1 MKVLLVFLVFFFLSY
16 SSNAQM
22 QEEGTTV
29 TTETTSEIQG
39 DLEKV
44 TTTTTT
50 TVIEN
55 KNSGAILSSESTGI
69 VAEKYEGDMD
79 IDWGGQG
86 SINSHTSCN
95 GKLGEYT
102 GSNTCASARLDSL
115 TTWRQTVDLNQFSI
129 DDGGKVR
136 WEMRFGMEPSMYND
150 ANKNAFVELKGYD
163 GGSLQWTDVYNVDKS
178 TFALSNSGTSS
189 GNYLGPNGYIY
200 DNLDYAGGLDSLYI
214 NIGGY
219 GEYMFDNVWFDI
231 YYNQI
236 ETTIAETI
244 VYNLIEQ
251 EIQNNTSIAIPDYT
265 YNGGGDNSNNNL
277 PPTDVIVIDLGIED
291 TPPPIEDSGGD
302 SGGIDDN
309 LGGIDNMPTTT
320 IEVFTNIDTSTPV
333 VTQTTDSGA
342 GANVD
347 TMFNNITMDI
357 DPEQISNIQVMVADV
372 ANTDTTMTT
381 TNTNTDTPTVE
392 TPTTENNATS
402 VTDVAVNNI
411 ETSNE
416 IEPPPVNAPSES
428 EGTNENTNTE
438 NIQEVKTETTQVESE
453 STNEVNTDSASN
465 KNETEVAETPNNEES
480 SEVESN
486 NQVTEKTETEEV
498 QEESKEESQ
507 PEETETASGGGEE
520 EPNEEPK
527 EPAEEPKEEAQEE
540 EEPKKEIA
548 QKEEQKEEPKKEA
561 KEEPKEESEEKQ
573 VAEKETKEEAKPEQK
588 QTKEEKKE
596 EQKQEKAKKIMANFD
611 SQYDAIAQITTLAL
625 VNALGPNMSSYS
637 QEVIVQAPT
646 WYEPKDIYSDALI
659 PDPLGNYFG
668 VRDSLTFNKMIDMQ
682 YE

>member
-1 MKVLLVFLVFFFLSY
+1 MKVLLVFLAFFFY
-16 SSNAQM
+16 CFSSNAQM

-29 TTETTSEIQG
+29 ETETTSEIQG
-39 DLEKV
+39 DIEKV
-44 TTTTTT
+44 TTVTTT

-86 SINSHTSCN
+86 SIYSHTSCN

-115 TTWRQTVDLNQFSI
+115 TTWRQTVDLSQFSI
-129 DDGGKVR
+129 DDGGQVR

-163 GGSLQWTDVYNVDKS
+163 GGALQWTDTYNVDKT
-178 TFALSNSGTSS
+178 TFALSTSGTSS
-189 GNYLGPNGYIY
+189 GNYIAPYGHINS
-200 DNLDYAGGLDSLYI
+200 NVDYANGLDSLYI

-219 GEYMFDNVWFDI
+219 GEYMFDSVWFDI

-251 EIQNNTSIAIPDYT
+251 EIQNNTNLAIPDYN
-265 YNGGGDNSNNNL
+265 YNSGGDNSNNTL
-277 PPTDVIVIDLGIED
+277 PPTDVVVIDLGIED
-291 TPPPIEDSGGD
+291 TPPPIDDSGGD

-372 ANTDTTMTT
+372 ANTDTTTSTT
-381 TNTNTDTPTVE
+381 TDNAPTGDIQE
-392 TPTTENNATS
+392 STGNNNAGA
-402 VTDVAVNNI
+402 TDVAVNNI

-438 NIQEVKTETTQVESE
+438 NIQEVETETTQVESE
-453 STNEVNTDSASN
+453 STNEVNTDSTSN
-465 KNETEVAETPNNEES
+465 ENETEVAETPNNEES

-498 QEESKEESQ
+498 QEEAKEESQ
-507 PEETETASGGGEE
+507 PEETKTASGGGE
-520 EPNEEPK
+520 EEPK

-573 VAEKETKEEAKPEQK
+573 VAEKETEEEAKPEQK

-637 QEVIVQAPT
+637 QELIVQAPT

>member
-69 VAEKYEGDMD
+69 VATRYEGDMD
-79 IDWGGQG
+79 QDWGGQG

-95 GKLGEYT
+95 GKLGEYA

-115 TTWRQTVDLNQFSI
+115 TTWDQTVNLNQFSI
-129 DDGGKVR
+129 DDGGQVR

-163 GGSLQWTDVYNVDKS
+163 GGALQWTDVYNVDKT

-200 DNLDYAGGLDSLYI
+200 DNLDYANGLDSLYI
-214 NIGGY
+214 NVGGY
-219 GEYMFDNVWFDI
+219 GEYMFDSVWFDI

-236 ETTIAETI
+236 ETTVAETI

-265 YNGGGDNSNNNL
+265 YNGGGDNSNNSL
-277 PPTDVIVIDLGIED
+277 PPQDVVVIDLGIDD
-291 TPPPIEDSGGD
+291 TPPPIEDTGGD
-302 SGGIDDN
+302 TGIDDN
-309 LGGIDNMPTTT
+309 FGAGGNSPSTT
-320 IEVFTNIDTSTPV
+320 ITVFTDTTTSTPS
-333 VTQTTDSGA
+333 VTQTTDNSA
-342 GANVD
+342 GASVD

-357 DPEQISNIQVMVADV
+357 DTEEISNIQVMVDDI
-372 ANTDTTMTT
+372 ANTDITTPSPSD
-381 TNTNTDTPTVE
+381 TNTSPGEPTETTISNVDT
-392 TPTTENNATS
+392 NN
-402 VTDVAVNNI
+402 D
-411 ETSNE
+411 
-416 IEPPPVNAPSES
+416 IEPPPVINAPSES
-428 EGTNENTNTE
+428 EGSNENTTTE
-438 NIQEVKTETTQVESE
+438 NIQEVETETTQVESE
-453 STNEVNTDSASN
+453 STNEVNTDTASN
-465 KNETEVAETPNNEES
+465 ENETETTETASNEEN
-480 SEVESN
+480 SEPETT
-486 NQVTEKTETEEV
+486 NQVSENTETEEV
-498 QEESKEESQ
+498 KEEAQEESQ
-507 PEETETASGGGEE
+507 PEETETASEE
-520 EPNEEPK
+520 QK
-527 EPAEEPKEEAQEE
+527 EPVQEAKEEVKEETKE
-540 EEPKKEIA
+540 EEPKKEVA
-548 QKEEQKEEPKKEA
+548 EKETKEEPKKET
-561 KEEPKEESEEKQ
+561 KEEPKKETEEKQ
-573 VAEKETKEEAKPEQK
+573 VAEKEPEEKAKPEEK
-588 QTKEEKKE
+588 QTKEEKKQ
-596 EQKQEKAKKIMANFD
+596 EQKQDKAKKIMANFD
-611 SQYDAIAQITTLAL
+611 NQYDAIAQITTLAL
-625 VNALGPNMSSYS
+625 VNALGPNMSSYA
-637 QEVIVQAPT
+637 QQPIVQAPT
-646 WYEPKDIYSDALI
+646 WYEPKDIYSDVLI

>member
-1 MKVLLVFLVFFFLSY
+1 MKVLLVFLVFFFFSY

-69 VAEKYEGDMD
+69 VATRYEGDMD
-79 IDWGGQG
+79 QDWGGQG

-95 GKLGEYT
+95 GKLGEYA

-115 TTWRQTVDLNQFSI
+115 TTWNQTVNLNQFSI
-129 DDGGKVR
+129 DDGGQVR

-163 GGSLQWTDVYNVDKS
+163 GGALQWTDVYNVDKT

-200 DNLDYAGGLDSLYI
+200 DNLDYANGLDSLYI
-214 NIGGY
+214 NVGGY
-219 GEYMFDNVWFDI
+219 GEYMFDSVWFDI

-236 ETTIAETI
+236 ETTVAETI

-265 YNGGGDNSNNNL
+265 YNGGGDNSNNSL
-277 PPTDVIVIDLGIED
+277 PPQDVVVIDLGIDD
-291 TPPPIEDSGGD
+291 TPPPIEDTGGD
-302 SGGIDDN
+302 TGIDDN
-309 LGGIDNMPTTT
+309 FGAGGNSPSTT
-320 IEVFTNIDTSTPV
+320 ITVFTDTTTSTPS
-333 VTQTTDSGA
+333 VTQTTDNSA
-342 GANVD
+342 GASVD

-357 DPEQISNIQVMVADV
+357 DTEEISNIQVMEITISNV
-372 ANTDTTMTT
+372 DT
-381 TNTNTDTPTVE
+381 
-392 TPTTENNATS
+392 NN
-402 VTDVAVNNI
+402 D
-411 ETSNE
+411 
-416 IEPPPVNAPSES
+416 IEPPPVINAPSES
-428 EGTNENTNTE
+428 EGSNENTTTE
-438 NIQEVKTETTQVESE
+438 NIQEVETETTQVESE
-453 STNEVNTDSASN
+453 STNEVNTDTASN
-465 KNETEVAETPNNEES
+465 ENETETTETASNEEN
-480 SEVESN
+480 SEPETT
-486 NQVTEKTETEEV
+486 NQVSENTETEEV
-498 QEESKEESQ
+498 KEEAQEESQ
-507 PEETETASGGGEE
+507 PEETETASEE
-520 EPNEEPK
+520 QK
-527 EPAEEPKEEAQEE
+527 EPVQEAKEEV
-540 EEPKKEIA
+540 
-548 QKEEQKEEPKKEA
+548 KEETKEEPKKEVA
-561 KEEPKEESEEKQ
+561 EKETKEEPKKETKEEPKKETEEKQ
-573 VAEKETKEEAKPEQK
+573 VAEKEPEEKAKPEEK
-588 QTKEEKKE
+588 QTKEEKKQ
-596 EQKQEKAKKIMANFD
+596 EQKQDKAKKIMANFD
-611 SQYDAIAQITTLAL
+611 NQYDAIAQITTLAL
-625 VNALGPNMSSYS
+625 VNALGPNMSSYA
-637 QEVIVQAPT
+637 QQPIVQAPT
-646 WYEPKDIYSDALI
+646 WYEPKDIYSDVLI

>member
-1 MKVLLVFLVFFFLSY
+1 MKVLLVFLVFFFY
-16 SSNAQM
+16 CFSSNAQM

-86 SINSHTSCN
+86 PINSHTSCN

-102 GSNTCASARLDSL
+102 GNNTCASARLDSL
-115 TTWRQTVDLNQFSI
+115 TTWRQTVDLSQFSI
-129 DDGGKVR
+129 DDGGQVR
-136 WEMRFGMEPSMYND
+136 WEMRFGMEPSMYDD

-163 GGSLQWTDVYNVDKS
+163 GGALQWTDVYNVDKS
-178 TFALSNSGTSS
+178 TFSLSTSGTSS
-189 GNYLGPNGYIY
+189 GNYLGPNGFIY

-219 GEYMFDNVWFDI
+219 GEFMFDSVWFDI

-251 EIQNNTSIAIPDYT
+251 EIQNNTSIVIDYN
-265 YNGGGDNSNNNL
+265 YNSGGDNLNNTL
-277 PPTDVIVIDLGIED
+277 APTDVAVIDLGIED
-291 TPPPIEDSGGD
+291 TSPPIEDSGGD
-302 SGGIDDN
+302 SGGIDNN
-309 LGGIDNMPTTT
+309 LGGVDNMSTTT
-320 IEVFTNIDTSTPV
+320 IDVFTNIDTSTPV

-357 DPEQISNIQVMVADV
+357 DQDQISNIQVAVADI
-372 ANTDTTMTT
+372 ANTDTTTT
-381 TNTNTDTPTVE
+381 TQDTNTDTPTVE
-392 TPTTENNATS
+392 TPTTENNTTGA
-402 VTDVAVNNI
+402 TDVAVNNV
-411 ETSNE
+411 ETNNE
-416 IEPPPVNAPSES
+416 IEPPTVNAPSES

-438 NIQEVKTETTQVESE
+438 NIQEVEATENAKVESN
-453 STNEVNTDSASN
+453 STNEVNTDSTSN
-465 KNETEVAETPNNEES
+465 ENETEVSEAPNNEES
-480 SEVESN
+480 SEAESN

-498 QEESKEESQ
+498 QEEAKEESQ

-520 EPNEEPK
+520 EPK
-527 EPAEEPKEEAQEE
+527 EPAEEQKEEAQEE

-573 VAEKETKEEAKPEQK
+573 VAEKETEQSKPEQK

-646 WYEPKDIYSDALI
+646 WYEPKDIYSDVII

-668 VRDSLTFNKMIDMQ
+668 VRDSLTYNKMIDMQ

>member
-1 MKVLLVFLVFFFLSY
+1 MMKVLLVFLVFCLCCF

-22 QEEGTTV
+22 LEEGTTV
-29 TTETTSEIQG
+29 ETETTSEIQG

-69 VAEKYEGDMD
+69 VATRYEGDMD

-95 GKLGEYT
+95 GKLGEYS

-115 TTWRQTVDLNQFSI
+115 TTWNQTVNLNQFSI
-129 DDGGKVR
+129 EDGGQVR

-150 ANKNAFVELKGYD
+150 ANKTAFVELKGYD
-163 GGSLQWTDVYNVDKS
+163 GGALQWTDVYNVDKT
-178 TFALSNSGTSS
+178 TFALSTSGTSS
-189 GNYLGPNGYIY
+189 GNYIAPYGHINS
-200 DNLDYAGGLDSLYI
+200 NVDYANGLDSLYI

-219 GEYMFDNVWFDI
+219 GEYMFDSVWFDI

-251 EIQNNTSIAIPDYT
+251 EIQNNTNIAIPDYN
-265 YNGGGDNSNNNL
+265 YNSGGDNSNNTL
-277 PPTDVIVIDLGIED
+277 PPTDVVVIDLGIED
-291 TPPPIEDSGGD
+291 TPPPIEDSGND
-302 SGGIDDN
+302 SGNIDDN
-309 LGGIDNMPTTT
+309 LGGVNNMPTTT

-381 TNTNTDTPTVE
+381 TQDTNTDTPTVE
-392 TPTTENNATS
+392 TPTTENNTTS
-402 VTDVAVNNI
+402 ATDVAVNNV
-411 ETSNE
+411 ESSNE
-416 IEPPPVNAPSES
+416 IEPPTVNAPSES

-438 NIQEVKTETTQVESE
+438 NIQEVETETTQVESE
-453 STNEVNTDSASN
+453 STNEVNTDTSSN
-465 KNETEVAETPNNEES
+465 ENETETTETANNEEN
-480 SEVESN
+480 SEPETT
-486 NQVTEKTETEEV
+486 NQVSENTETEEV
-498 QEESKEESQ
+498 KEEAQEESQ
-507 PEETETASGGGEE
+507 PEETETASEKQ
-520 EPNEEPK
+520 K
-527 EPAEEPKEEAQEE
+527 EPVQEAKEEVKEETKE
-540 EEPKKEIA
+540 EEPKKEVA
-548 QKEEQKEEPKKEA
+548 EKETKEEPKKET
-561 KEEPKEESEEKQ
+561 KEEPKKETEEKQ
-573 VAEKETKEEAKPEQK
+573 VAEKETEEKTKPEQK
-588 QTKEEKKE
+588 QTKEEKKQ
-596 EQKQEKAKKIMANFD
+596 EQKQNKAKKIMANFD
-611 SQYDAIAQITTLAL
+611 NQYDAIAQITTLAL
-625 VNALGPNMSSYS
+625 VNALGPNMSSYA
-637 QEVIVQAPT
+637 QQPIVQAPT

>member
-1 MKVLLVFLVFFFLSY
+1 MMKLLLAFLVFYFSCY

-22 QEEGTTV
+22 LEEGTTV
-29 TTETTSEIQG
+29 ETETTSEIQG
-39 DLEKV
+39 DIEKV
-44 TTTTTT
+44 TTVTTT

-79 IDWGGQG
+79 IDWGGAG
-86 SINSHTSCN
+86 SIYSHTSCN
-95 GKLGEYT
+95 GKLGEYA

-115 TTWRQTVDLNQFSI
+115 TTWRQTVDLSQFSI
-129 DDGGKVR
+129 DDGGQVR

-163 GGSLQWTDVYNVDKS
+163 GGALQWTDTYNVDKT
-178 TFALSNSGTSS
+178 TFALSTSGTSS
-189 GNYLGPNGYIY
+189 GNYIAPYGHINS
-200 DNLDYAGGLDSLYI
+200 NVDYANGLDSLYI

-219 GEYMFDNVWFDI
+219 GEYMFDSVWFDI

-251 EIQNNTSIAIPDYT
+251 EIQNNTNLAIPDYN
-265 YNGGGDNSNNNL
+265 YNSGGDNSNNTL
-277 PPTDVIVIDLGIED
+277 PPTDVVVIDLGIED
-291 TPPPIEDSGGD
+291 TPPPIEDSGND

-309 LGGIDNMPTTT
+309 LGGVDSMPTTT

-372 ANTDTTMTT
+372 ANTDTTTT
-381 TNTNTDTPTVE
+381 TTDTNTDTTTIE

-402 VTDVAVNNI
+402 VTEVAVNNV
-411 ETSNE
+411 EANNE
-416 IEPPPVNAPSES
+416 IEPPTVNAPSES

-438 NIQEVKTETTQVESE
+438 NIQEVETETSQVENE
-453 STNEVNTDSASN
+453 STNEVNTDSTSN
-465 KNETEVAETPNNEES
+465 ENETEVVETSNNEES
-480 SEVESN
+480 SEVEST
-486 NQVTEKTETEEV
+486 NQVSENTETEEV
-498 QEESKEESQ
+498 KEEVKEESQ
-507 PEETETASGGGEE
+507 PEETKTASEE
-520 EPNEEPK
+520 QK
-527 EPAEEPKEEAQEE
+527 EPVQEAKEEAKEETKE
-540 EEPKKEIA
+540 EEPKKEVA
-548 QKEEQKEEPKKEA
+548 QKEEKKEEPKKES
-561 KEEPKEESEEKQ
+561 KEEPKEETEKQQ
-573 VAEKETKEEAKPEQK
+573 VAEKETEEETKTEEK

-596 EQKQEKAKKIMANFD
+596 QNKQNKAKKIMANFD
-611 SQYDAIAQITTLAL
+611 NQYDAIAQITTLAL
-625 VNALGPNMSSYS
+625 VNALGPNMNSYAQQPI
-637 QEVIVQAPT
+637 QEAPT
-646 WYEPKDIYSDALI
+646 WYEPKDIYTDALI

>member
-1 MKVLLVFLVFFFLSY
+1 
-16 SSNAQM
+16 M

-251 EIQNNTSIAIPDYT
+251 EIQNNTNLAIPDYT
-265 YNGGGDNSNNNL
+265 YNSGGDNSNNTL
-277 PPTDVIVIDLGIED
+277 PPTDVVVIDLGIED
-291 TPPPIEDSGGD
+291 TPPPIDDSGGD

-372 ANTDTTMTT
+372 ANTDTTTSTT
-381 TNTNTDTPTVE
+381 TDNAPTGDIQE
-392 TPTTENNATS
+392 STGNNNAGA
-402 VTDVAVNNI
+402 TDVAVNNI

-438 NIQEVKTETTQVESE
+438 NIQEVETETTQVESE
-453 STNEVNTDSASN
+453 STNEVNTDSTSN
-465 KNETEVAETPNNEES
+465 ENETEVAETPNNEES

-507 PEETETASGGGEE
+507 PEETETASGGSEE